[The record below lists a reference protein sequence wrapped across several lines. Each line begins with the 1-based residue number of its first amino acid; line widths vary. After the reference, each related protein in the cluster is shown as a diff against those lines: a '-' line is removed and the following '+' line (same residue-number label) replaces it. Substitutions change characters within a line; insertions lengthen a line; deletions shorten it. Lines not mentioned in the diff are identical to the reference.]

1 MKKKEIIG
9 GVLILTIITALSGYL
24 LAQVYKTTKPAIEKQ
39 KKIEEEKVNRGIF
52 PDGVEFIEKEENGV
66 KYFSVLNSKKEE
78 IGKIFTT
85 SSLGYGGY
93 IKIKVGIDKNGKIK
107 GIKILQHNETPG
119 LGAKITEDKFLSQF
133 KGKTAEE
140 LYLKKDKSEGR
151 IDAITG
157 ATISSR
163 AVTDGVRKLLE
174 KINKKEVR
182 SEN

>member
-1 MKKKEIIG
+1 MKKKELIG
-9 GVLILTIITALSGYL
+9 GVLILTIVTALSGYL
-24 LAQVYKTTKPAIEKQ
+24 LAQVYKITKPAIEKQ
-39 KKIEEEKVNRGIF
+39 KKIEEEKINREIF
-52 PDGVEFIEKEENGV
+52 PEGEEFAEKEENGV
-66 KYFSVLNSKKEE
+66 KYFSVLNSEGEE

-85 SSLGYGGY
+85 LSLGYGGY
-93 IKIKVGIDKNGKIK
+93 IKIKVGVNKNGEIK

-133 KGKTAEE
+133 KGKTVEE
-140 LYLKKDKSEGR
+140 LYLKKDKSEGK

-174 KINKKEVR
+174 KINKKR
-182 SEN
+182 